1 MDSETKRLVR
11 AAEEQGWRIRET
23 GKNHLSFRPPDRKQS
38 CVIRAK
44 TPSDHR
50 ADRNFLR
57 EMRKRGFIWPWGK
70 QESKKSNWTG

>member
-11 AAEEQGWRIRET
+11 AAEEQGWRIWET
-23 GKNHLSFRPPDRKQS
+23 GKNYLSFWPPDRKQS

-50 ADRNFLR
+50 AERNFLR

-70 QESKKSNWTG
+70 QESKKSKWTG